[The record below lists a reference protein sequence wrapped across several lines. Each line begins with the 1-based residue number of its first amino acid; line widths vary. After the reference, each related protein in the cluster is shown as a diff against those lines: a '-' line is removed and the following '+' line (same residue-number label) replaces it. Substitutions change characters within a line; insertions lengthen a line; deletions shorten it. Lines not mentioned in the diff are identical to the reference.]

1 MKRYSTDLH
10 HMDRVAAAFIYTV
23 LVATLLAIAWPA

>member
-1 MKRYSTDLH
+1 MKRYSTDQH
-10 HMDRVAAAFIYTV
+10 HMDRIATTFIYAV